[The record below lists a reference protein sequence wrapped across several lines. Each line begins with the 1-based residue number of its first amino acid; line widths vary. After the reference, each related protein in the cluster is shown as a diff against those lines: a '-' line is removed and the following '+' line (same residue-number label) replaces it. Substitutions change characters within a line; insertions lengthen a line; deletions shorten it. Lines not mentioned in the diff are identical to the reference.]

1 MLANNTSTNF
11 QRQPKYTS
19 NKRILNLNL
28 PSLYV
33 SVYKNMV
40 TCIRTQN
47 VPILLIHLSNGKTCF
62 LTTFSIDYSK
72 SMCTVRCRAY
82 KQL

>member
-1 MLANNTSTNF
+1 MLADNTSTNF

-19 NKRILNLNL
+19 NKKILNLNL

-47 VPILLIHLSNGKTCF
+47 VPILLIHLSNGKTCS
-62 LTTFSIDYSK
+62 LTTFFD
-72 SMCTVRCRAY
+72 RL
-82 KQL
+82 Q